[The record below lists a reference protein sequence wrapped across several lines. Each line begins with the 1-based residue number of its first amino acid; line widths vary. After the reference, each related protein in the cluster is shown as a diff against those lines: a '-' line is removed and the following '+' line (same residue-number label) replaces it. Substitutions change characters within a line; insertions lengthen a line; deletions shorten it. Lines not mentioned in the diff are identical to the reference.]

1 MRHKQTQKKRN
12 LSTIIKVK
20 IPRDF
25 TIEREYFKLKV
36 SRQIF
41 TKAKTVEMALQY
53 VWSLDKDHIPGN
65 NTRQSREMKKHRCGV
80 QGNSYMIKHRMQA
93 VLG

>member
-25 TIEREYFKLKV
+25 TIEREYFKLRV

-41 TKAKTVEMALQY
+41 TKGKTVEMALQY
-53 VWSLDKDHIPGN
+53 LWSLDKDHIPGN
-65 NTRQSREMKKHRCGV
+65 STRQSREMKKHRCGV
-80 QGNSYMIKHRMQA
+80 QGNSYLIKHRMQA
-93 VLG
+93 MLG